1 MAFDKDD
8 SDQRL
13 RRYKGV
19 KMSSVIAPRVKMP
32 KQPPEKRRRDFS
44 EVAIGYSMEDALLE
58 AYRCLIC
65 KKPRCVE
72 GCPVGVEIPQFI
84 AALRGGDVDGALSII
99 KRRNSLPG
107 ICGRVCPQEMQCE
120 SRCVL
125 AKKGEAIAIGGLERF
140 VADNAQS
147 PRASFELRKPSG
159 KRIAVV
165 GSGPA
170 GLTCAADLALM
181 GHKVTIFEALH
192 EAGGVLSYGI
202 PEFRLPKRIVRDEV
216 DYVRSLGVTIEL
228 DSVVGRSIGVLE
240 LLKEYDAIFLGIGA
254 GAPRFLN
261 IPGENL
267 GGIYSANEYLT
278 RINLMKAYMFP
289 EFDTPIKRGKK
300 VAVIGGGNVA
310 MDAARCALRLGAE
323 EVHVIYRR
331 SEAEMPARRE
341 EIENA
346 KEEGVIFDFLTNPV
360 RFVGDGYVRAV
371 ECIEMELRE
380 PDSSGR
386 RRPVEKR
393 GSEHLI
399 EIDTAIVA
407 IGTQPNPLV
416 LKSVP
421 GLRTTRWGTIDV
433 DERGRTSV
441 KRIWAGGDIATGSAT
456 VISAMGAGRR
466 AANDIDK
473 WLREGGDWIS

>member
-1 MAFDKDD
+1 
-8 SDQRL
+8 
-13 RRYKGV
+13 
-19 KMSSVIAPRVKMP
+19 
-32 KQPPEKRRRDFS
+32 
-44 EVAIGYSMEDALLE
+44 
-58 AYRCLIC
+58 
-65 KKPRCVE
+65 
-72 GCPVGVEIPQFI
+72 
-84 AALRGGDVDGALSII
+84 
-99 KRRNSLPG
+99 
-107 ICGRVCPQEMQCE
+107 
-120 SRCVL
+120 
-125 AKKGEAIAIGGLERF
+125 
-140 VADNAQS
+140 
-147 PRASFELRKPSG
+147 
-159 KRIAVV
+159 
-165 GSGPA
+165 
-170 GLTCAADLALM
+170 
-181 GHKVTIFEALH
+181 
-192 EAGGVLSYGI
+192 
-202 PEFRLPKRIVRDEV
+202 
-216 DYVRSLGVTIEL
+216 
-228 DSVVGRSIGVLE
+228 
-240 LLKEYDAIFLGIGA
+240 
-254 GAPRFLN
+254 
-261 IPGENL
+261 
-267 GGIYSANEYLT
+267 
-278 RINLMKAYMFP
+278 
-289 EFDTPIKRGKK
+289 
-300 VAVIGGGNVA
+300 